1 MDLLIS
7 HACPSCGGPVEIQEA
22 DRLTSCAF
30 CDVQNYMVNGGLLRY
45 VLPDKVPEHIAREE
59 ILYFPYLRF
68 KGNMFT
74 CQGLELDTK
83 VLDTTHRGLETVL
96 LPLSLGLRPQA
107 MKVALVN
114 KSHTGLFL
122 RRKDTAVKILQRASL
137 VEDTFSELNEQALN
151 HRAFIGE
158 SVSCIY
164 LPLYIENGMVYE
176 GVLGRKLGRAES
188 WLTDKQSTVR
198 YQKEWEPSF
207 LATICPQCGA
217 SMQGERDSLIM
228 NCYNCDS
235 CWAEKNGKFVPVPY
249 TLLPA
254 EKQESIQLPFWR
266 ISVETTGI
274 TMRTFADFLTA
285 TNQPVV
291 VNWRHEEQDL
301 EFWVPAMKMRPKIFL
316 KLAKSATLSQLT
328 FPDGEKKLQKPLFPV
343 TLPLKE
349 AVQALKSIVA
359 AATVNKKDIM
369 PQLPT
374 LSFEIKSTSLVL
386 LPFEDTGHDLV
397 QEHSSLAVAAS
408 VVQFGRKL

>member
-7 HACPSCGGPVEIQEA
+7 HSCPSCGGPVEMQEA
-22 DRLTSCAF
+22 DRLTSCVF
-30 CDVQNYMVNGGLLRY
+30 CGVQNYMVNSGLLRY
-45 VLPDKVPEHIAREE
+45 VLPDKIPEHITREK

-83 VLDTTHRGLETVL
+83 VLDTTHRGLETQL
-96 LPLSLGLRPQA
+96 LPLSLGLKPQA

-114 KSHTGLFL
+114 SSHTGLFF
-122 RRKDTAVKILQRASL
+122 RRKDTAVSVLQRASL
-137 VEDTFSELNEQALN
+137 VEDTISEINEQALN

-164 LPLYIENGMVYE
+164 LPLYIENGMVYD
-176 GVLGRKLGRAES
+176 GILNRKLGIAES
-188 WLTDKQSTVR
+188 WMTDGQSSVR
-198 YQKEWEPSF
+198 HQHGWEPHF

-217 SMQGERDSLIM
+217 SMHGEHDGLVM

-249 TLLPA
+249 TLLIP
-254 EKQESIQLPFWR
+254 ENPNSVQLPFWR
-266 ISVETTGI
+266 ISVETKGI
-274 TMRTFADFLTA
+274 RMQTVADFLRA

-291 VNWRHEEQDL
+291 VNWEHEERDL
-301 EFWVPAMKMRPKIFL
+301 EFLVPAMKLRPKIFL
-316 KLAKSATLSQLT
+316 QLAKSATLLQLK
-328 FPDGEKKLQKPLFPV
+328 FPVGERKLQKPLYPV

-359 AATVNKKDIM
+359 EATVNKKDVL
-369 PQLPT
+369 PQLPNLT
-374 LSFEIKSTSLVL
+374 FEIKRTSLAL
-386 LPFEDTGHDLV
+386 LPFVDTGHDLV
-397 QEHSSLAVAAS
+397 QEHSSLAVASS